1 MQDLREGGIYNT
13 LASPLVG
20 GDDFRAVCCALL
32 AKSLGAAS
40 SNKGAHVKRGPMPV
54 GETASSESLAMAE
67 GAAVQ
72 PAADEIVVDTT
83 PTEDSANPQKQ
94 SRRLKKGMTDLFDA
108 DAMGK
113 SGRTLNQEGKHG
125 SKEKPPRLVPA
136 RDALDC

>member
-1 MQDLREGGIYNT
+1 
-13 LASPLVG
+13 
-20 GDDFRAVCCALL
+20 
-32 AKSLGAAS
+32 
-40 SNKGAHVKRGPMPV
+40 
-54 GETASSESLAMAE
+54 MAE

-72 PAADEIVVDTT
+72 PAADEIVEDTT
-83 PTEDSANPQKQ
+83 PAEDKGANPQKQ

-113 SGRTLNQEGKHG
+113 SGRTLNQEGRHG